1 MIQPTTAEHRRRP
14 SALLAGVFALVIL
27 FAADL
32 ASAVDHELQRRIE
45 RIIREADI
53 GGAAVGV
60 HILDLQT
67 GRTLSAVDPTASFIP
82 ASNMKLLTTGAAI
95 ASLGPEYQFTTRL
108 YRSGD
113 RLVLQGSGDPSFADP
128 ALLAMREPPMSTDDL
143 LEAIAKAAAKAEIGA
158 VRELVVDDRVFD
170 REMVHPL
177 WPSDQLD
184 RHYCAAVGGVNI
196 HRNVLEFFFSPGA
209 GDGAL
214 ARYAMQPES
223 PWLTSSVEIRARTV
237 TEGGNRLGVIR
248 NLTRNQFQLIGS
260 VRTGGQSARVAL
272 HDVPLYAGQLMAD
285 RLRNAGVRLESGAVR
300 LAEEDEHLP
309 SDRVLAIVTTP
320 IGEIIS
326 ICNKDSVNLYA
337 EALLKRLAHETTGK
351 PGSWHDGAAVMRMIV
366 TDRLGPAAAAKL
378 AVSDGSGLS
387 RANTVTPDLMTA
399 WLASMH
405 SDRRLVG
412 SFLASIPTVGEG
424 TLRRRFQEVRV
435 RNEVRA
441 KSGTI
446 SGVRCLSGYIIDPQT
461 GRTLAFSV
469 LVNELPNRAGMGLNA
484 LRLHEQIVA
493 EADRWLT
500 QRRVAEVE
508 RPESIGG

>member
-1 MIQPTTAEHRRRP
+1 M
-14 SALLAGVFALVIL
+14 AGVFALVLL

-32 ASAVDHELQRRIE
+32 ASAVDDALQRRIE
-45 RIIREADI
+45 RIIAEADI

-60 HILDLQT
+60 HILDLQS
-67 GRTLSAVDPTASFIP
+67 GRTLSSIDATGSFIP
-82 ASNMKLLTTGAAI
+82 ASNMKLLTTGAAV
-95 ASLGPEYQFTTRL
+95 AALGPEYQFTTRL
-108 YRSGD
+108 FRSGD
-113 RLVLQGSGDPSFADP
+113 RLVLQGSGDPGFADP
-128 ALLAMREPPMSTDDL
+128 GLLAMREPPMSTDDL
-143 LEAIAKAAAKAEIGA
+143 LDAIAKAAAMAELGA
-158 VRELVVDDRVFD
+158 VREFVIDDRVFD
-170 REMVHPL
+170 REAVHPL

-209 GDGAL
+209 GEGAL

-248 NLTRNQFQLIGS
+248 NLTRNEFQLIGS
-260 VRTGGQSARVAL
+260 VRTGGQSVRVAL
-272 HDVPLYAGQLMAD
+272 HDVPLYAGQLLAD
-285 RLRNAGVRLESGAVR
+285 RMRRQGVRLESGAVR
-300 LAEEDEHLP
+300 LAANEEQLP
-309 SDRVLAIVTTP
+309 ADRVLAIVTTP
-320 IGEIIS
+320 ISDIIS

-337 EALLKRLAHETTGK
+337 EALLKRIAHETTGK
-351 PGSWHDGAAVMRMIV
+351 PGSWNDGAAVMRMIV
-366 TDRLGPAAAAKL
+366 ADRLGPAAAAKL

-405 SDRRLVG
+405 TDRRLRG
-412 SFLASIPTVGEG
+412 SFIASMPTVGEG

-484 LRLHEQIVA
+484 LRMHEQIVA